1 MDDAT
6 IQATA
11 NEYIPDPKTETER
24 VIQGF
29 FQVIGQRLGDPTRAQ
44 HLIEVIRTHA
54 AALEAAYQGWVL
66 DEQAHYNLTLGAVVL
81 AAYRALQPTMPWD
94 EALALLRAAF
104 VEPLRDTMRQGTA
117 GWLDHAPDPYA
128 ALVGVSKARE
138 RHFFGQAFTFERPR
152 DDDRAYF
159 LDVARCL
166 WHSFFVA
173 EGAPELTPIFCAFD
187 ANWIDA
193 IDPDRHGVRF
203 SRPTTLGHGGPLCP
217 FHFYR
222 VAPATGAPADAT
234 TVMSGVADAASATG
248 GEG

>member
-6 IQATA
+6 ILAKA
-11 NEYIPDPKTETER
+11 NEYIPDPKTETES

-29 FQVIGQRLGDPTRAQ
+29 LQVVGQRLGDPTRAQ
-44 HLIEVIRTHA
+44 HLIRVIKTHA
-54 AALEAAYQGWVL
+54 ATLEGAHQDWAL
-66 DEQAHYNLTLGAVVL
+66 DEQARYHLTSGAVVL
-81 AAYRALQPTMPWD
+81 AAYRALQPTMPQD
-94 EALALLRAAF
+94 EALALLRAAR
-104 VEPLRDTMRQGTA
+104 VEPLRDTIRQGTT

-128 ALVGVSKARE
+128 ALVSVAKSRE
-138 RHFFGQAFTFERPR
+138 RHFFGQSFTFERPR

-173 EGAPELTPIFCAFD
+173 EGAPELTPLFCAFD

-203 SRPTTLGHGGPLCP
+203 SRPTTLGHGGRLCP

-222 VAPATGAPADAT
+222 VPPATGGAADT
-234 TVMSGVADAASATG
+234 ASDTG
-248 GEG
+248 GAG

>member
-1 MDDAT
+1 MDDVT
-6 IQATA
+6 IQAKT

-29 FQVIGQRLGDPTRAQ
+29 LQVIGQRLGDPTQAQ
-44 HLIEVIRTHA
+44 HLVGVIKTHA
-54 AALEAAYQGWVL
+54 AALEAAYQSWVR
-66 DEQAHYNLTLGAVVL
+66 DEQARYNLKSGTVVL
-81 AAYRALQPTMPWD
+81 AAYRALRPTMPQD
-94 EALALLRAAF
+94 EALALLREAL
-104 VEPLRDTMRQGTA
+104 VEPLSDTIRQGTA
-117 GWLDHAPDPYA
+117 GLLDQALDPYA
-128 ALVGVSKARE
+128 ALVGVAKSRE

-173 EGAPELTPIFCAFD
+173 EGTPELTPIFCAFD
-187 ANWIDA
+187 TNWIDA
-193 IDPDRHGVRF
+193 IDSDRHGVRF

-222 VAPATGAPADAT
+222 VAPATGDFAGT
-234 TVMSGVADAASATG
+234 TTG
-248 GEG
+248 AEGEG